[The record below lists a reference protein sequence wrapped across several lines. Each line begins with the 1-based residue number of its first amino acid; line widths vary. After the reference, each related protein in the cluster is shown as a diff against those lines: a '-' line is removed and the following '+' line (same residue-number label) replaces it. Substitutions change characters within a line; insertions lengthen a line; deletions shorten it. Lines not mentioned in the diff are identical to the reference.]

1 MKNRRI
7 KKIVGKISDEVVDR
21 YHLYDYRNREIIQS
35 LDLYIHVAKHASEF
49 KNIDSF
55 NHTLSNISDVISFPF
70 FVYYD
75 SHRNSLLYFKEI
87 DENVCVVVK
96 LKLRESKDCYVATIY
111 PISKNKIQKY
121 IEQSY
126 IVNR

>member
-1 MKNRRI
+1 MRKGRI
-7 KKIVGKISDEVVDR
+7 NKIVGKISNEIVEK
-21 YHLYDYRNREIIQS
+21 YKLYDYKNKEIIQS
-35 LDLYIHVAKHASEF
+35 LDLYVRVAKHAKEF
-49 KNIDSF
+49 EIVDSF
-55 NHTLSNISDVISFPF
+55 NHTLSNVSKVILEPY

-75 SHRNSLLYFKEI
+75 SSRNSLLYFKEI

-96 LKLRESKDCYVATIY
+96 LNLRKNKDTYVATVY